1 MADAQKLAHYTRMA
15 ELWATSFFGEY
26 ERKPTDADRHSDAQ
40 FQVIARK
47 LKKYSGQKRGR
58 GRQGKG
64 HKSAS
69 KGKDIRKGELA
80 DPFQTM
86 TLDERITI
94 SESMRQASFKLVTQE
109 ERISLQE
116 MEMTGG
122 LLLAQIEGSFNDVRR
137 SLKASVPT
145 TTTFSETGG
154 CSGNTAISSSS
165 TESRRGATSAP
176 ATTPPSGPAGL
187 PALPTPIAM
196 ELATSRSWVLSET
209 RARAA
214 LEKCDRW
221 TTAFTQTHGDPPT
234 AEVKAAS
241 SIYSSSER
249 TYLECHAELQRLI
262 SEERIKLTDDSL
274 GRRADD
280 SLARSVLAL
289 GEGALDE
296 GASGVRGQLHVTG
309 RGSSVDKISVDATAG
324 RSMRQ
329 LTTARGRRIGK
340 DKAGQSAA
348 SAMSVLATVAN
359 DDNRASLEGETG
371 KSIFRGVALPDS
383 DEDEVEGQ
391 AGEDEESAVG
401 SWGSDDRAAERAG
414 GVKSSEDSL
423 SLLREACRQFIL
435 FSS

>member
-1 MADAQKLAHYTRMA
+1 M
-15 ELWATSFFGEY
+15 
-26 ERKPTDADRHSDAQ
+26 
-40 FQVIARK
+40 
-47 LKKYSGQKRGR
+47 
-58 GRQGKG
+58 
-64 HKSAS
+64 
-69 KGKDIRKGELA
+69 
-80 DPFQTM
+80 
-86 TLDERITI
+86 
-94 SESMRQASFKLVTQE
+94 
-109 ERISLQE
+109 
-116 MEMTGG
+116 
-122 LLLAQIEGSFNDVRR
+122 
-137 SLKASVPT
+137 
-145 TTTFSETGG
+145 
-154 CSGNTAISSSS
+154 
-165 TESRRGATSAP
+165 
-176 ATTPPSGPAGL
+176 
-187 PALPTPIAM
+187 
-196 ELATSRSWVLSET
+196 
-209 RARAA
+209 
-214 LEKCDRW
+214 
-221 TTAFTQTHGDPPT
+221 
-234 AEVKAAS
+234 KAAS

-309 RGSSVDKISVDATAG
+309 RGSSVDRATSVDATAG

-340 DKAGQSAA
+340 DKAGQSAG